1 MSTPRTVGIIQARLG
16 STRLP
21 RKVLSDLAGQT
32 MLERVVERVR
42 AAGTIHEVVVATTDH
57 PRDDVLVAL
66 ADEKG
71 WPCIRGSEQDVLSR
85 YYAAAQAYQADAV
98 VRVCSDC
105 PLTDPDV
112 LDALVTLLHADAGHD
127 YVANNFDPA
136 SYPKGLDAE
145 AFTAEALEVAWEEDT
160 RPEWREHVTPYI
172 RQHPERFRHGELRS
186 SRNYAHMRWTVD
198 VPADLELMRRI
209 YRHILPTTPWRQV
222 VALLDANPGWVSLNA
237 HITQRTVSSRER
249 DETTGGR
256 G

>member
-21 RKVLSDLAGQT
+21 GKVLSDLEGQS

-42 AAGTIHEVVVATTDH
+42 AADTIHEVVVATTDH
-57 PRDDVLVAL
+57 PRDDVLVTL

-71 WPCIRGSEQDVLSR
+71 WPCVRGSEQDVLSR
-85 YYAAAQAYQADAV
+85 YYAAAQAYHADAV

-112 LDALVTLLHADAGHD
+112 LDALVTLLHAEAGYD

-145 AFTAEALEVAWEEDT
+145 AFTAEALQIAWEEDT
-160 RPEWREHVTPYI
+160 RQDWREHVTPYI

-186 SRNYAHMRWTVD
+186 SRSYAHLRWTVD
-198 VPADLELMRRI
+198 VPEDLELMRRI
-209 YRHILPTTPWRQV
+209 YRHIPPSATWHEV
-222 VALLDANPGWVSLNA
+222 VALLDANPSWTSLNA
-237 HITQRTVSSRER
+237 HITQRIVSARGSE
-249 DETTGGR
+249 ELGGDR

>member
-21 RKVLSDLAGQT
+21 RKVLSDLAGAS
-32 MLERVVERVR
+32 MLERVIERVR
-42 AAGTIHEVVVATTDH
+42 AADSIHDVVVATTDH

-85 YYAAAQAYQADAV
+85 YYNAAQAFQADAV

-105 PLTDPDV
+105 PLIDPAV
-112 LDALVTLLHADAGHD
+112 LDALVTLLHAGAGFD

-136 SYPKGLDAE
+136 SFPKGLDAE
-145 AFTAEALEVAWEEDT
+145 VFTAEALRVAWEEDM
-160 RPEWREHVTPYI
+160 RPDWREHVTPYI

-186 SRNYAHMRWTVD
+186 ARNYAHMRWTVD

-209 YRHILPTTPWRQV
+209 YRHILPRAPWQEV
-222 VALLDANPGWVSLNA
+222 VALLNANPSWVALNA
-237 HITQRTVSSRER
+237 HITQRTVSPRER
-249 DETTGGR
+249 EESTGDQG
-256 G
+256 